1 MTITGVEFENLV
13 KPFFETI
20 FKEMDYIVFD
30 VRNQNS
36 GTQNGFDLVIDFLDE
51 NSVDRQLFI
60 ECKFYS
66 SKLYYKEIL
75 MKVLELNAS
84 NYTPDGF
91 IALSPKENLSNIN
104 HNVNESLQQ
113 SFKFP
118 IEFWTPDFKIEEVMM
133 FFLSIV
139 MSINK
144 LNFDSWWFLI
154 LF

>member
-20 FKEMDYIVFD
+20 FKEMNFVVFD

-51 NSVDRQLFI
+51 NSFDRQLFI

-75 MKVLELNAS
+75 MKVHELNAS

-104 HNVNESLQQ
+104 HNVNE
-113 SFKFP
+113 
-118 IEFWTPDFKIEEVMM
+118 
-133 FFLSIV
+133 
-139 MSINK
+139 
-144 LNFDSWWFLI
+144 
-154 LF
+154 